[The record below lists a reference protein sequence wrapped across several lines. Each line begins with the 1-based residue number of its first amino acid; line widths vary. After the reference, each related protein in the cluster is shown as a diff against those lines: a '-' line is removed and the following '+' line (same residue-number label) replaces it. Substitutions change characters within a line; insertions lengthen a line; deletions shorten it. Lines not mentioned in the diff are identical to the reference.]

1 VRNGT
6 ERQPSFAEAELA
18 RRGPKIV
25 VDSAA
30 NYATSLQPRALCLGR
45 DRRAVWRNVAAP
57 GGTIDRPVEEAL
69 WMPDKK
75 TTGSKKSGGKKSSG
89 SKSK

>member
-1 VRNGT
+1 MRNGT
-6 ERQPSFAEAELA
+6 ERQRSFAA
-18 RRGPKIV
+18 G
-25 VDSAA
+25 DSARQSVKIGLDLGA
-30 NYATSLQPRALCLGR
+30 NYATSLQPHALCFGR

-69 WMPDKK
+69 SMPDKK

>member
-1 VRNGT
+1 MVLNGIADSRSPDSSPAG
-6 ERQPSFAEAELA
+6 RQKKLL
-18 RRGPKIV
+18 
-25 VDSAA
+25 DSPA
-30 NYATSLQPRALCLGR
+30 NYATSLQPHALCLGR

-57 GGTIDRPVEEAL
+57 GGTIDRPVEEVL